1 MGGTATALNNKESS
15 REQTRNKPS
24 NKKIEVDRKT
34 KRLTNKQKNTTEKY
48 RYIYLKLFS
57 INQSLGC

>member
-48 RYIYLKLFS
+48 RYI
-57 INQSLGC
+57 